1 MLADS
6 SARCPFVHTPPQ
18 CVCFF
23 GHEGAGSDPK
33 VSVSAH
39 VAIVRV
45 RKRTRGFRFSLRF
58 VRFCTRS
65 LLACAKTDTE
75 VLILP
80 LICPFLHT
88 QSARVCFIGHGGAD
102 LASDLSVSAHA
113 ATMCVQKRTRKCRF
127 LRDVSVFARVARPRA
142 RKRTRQHIW
151 CEMWGLVPVT
161 TACHYSSKQWPTPP
175 RRRLPQR

>member
-65 LLACAKTDTE
+65 LPACALSDTE
-75 VLILP
+75 VPISP

-88 QSARVCFIGHGGAD
+88 PPPCVCRNGHGSAISSATCPFLHASLARARENGHVSTSGVKCGASFRSRQ
-102 LASDLSVSAHA
+102 LATIRRSSGLLHHDVVCPNDNLCRLVDAHA
-113 ATMCVQKRTRKCRF
+113 TR
-127 LRDVSVFARVARPRA
+127 L
-142 RKRTRQHIW
+142 
-151 CEMWGLVPVT
+151 
-161 TACHYSSKQWPTPP
+161 
-175 RRRLPQR
+175 